1 MKTLNEQEIATVV
14 GGMLAGSTLLS
25 RPIHINLPAPV
36 AIPLPSFEPVVIL
49 SPTFDRTLIDLFNSG
64 K

>member
-25 RPIHINLPAPV
+25 RPIYINLPAPV
-36 AIPLPSFEPVVIL
+36 AIPLPSYEPVYVP
-49 SPTFDRTLIDLFNSG
+49 SPTIDPGLGGQTTTN
-64 K
+64 

>member
-1 MKTLNEQEIATVV
+1 MKTLNEQEIAAVV

-25 RPIHINLPAPV
+25 RPVHTSLPAIVVLP
-36 AIPLPSFEPVVIL
+36 PLVPAP
-49 SPTFDRTLIDLFNSG
+49 SPTFDPSIGDQFKND